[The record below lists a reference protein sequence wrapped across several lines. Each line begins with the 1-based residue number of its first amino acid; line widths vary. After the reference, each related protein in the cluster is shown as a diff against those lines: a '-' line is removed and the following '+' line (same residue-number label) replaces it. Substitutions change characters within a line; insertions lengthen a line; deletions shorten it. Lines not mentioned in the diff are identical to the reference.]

1 MTETPT
7 YPAQARRLER
17 SRSNRKIA
25 GVAGGLAQYFDLDP
39 VIYRVGFIIL
49 TLLGGSGL
57 LLYAAAWLILPD
69 EGKDESI
76 AAEVLRER
84 RDRPWALIG
93 LGLLGVAGLVL
104 LGRADLSP
112 GGDGI
117 WVGLA
122 VLGGILLWNQ
132 RRADGRP
139 HRGVRIVL
147 GTLLALIVAAL
158 AAVAVAVAS
167 FGNIGDGIGHREYRV
182 SSPINIHHSYKLGI
196 GDLKLD
202 LSDAQLP
209 RGATPVTLRVG
220 IGNLRVTVPSDAIIQ
235 YKAGVD
241 AGDVSVLGA
250 DRSGRNVDSIGS
262 LNPTSTAD
270 APVLVLD
277 THVGVGR
284 IEIDRAVR

>member
-1 MTETPT
+1 MTENTT

-57 LLYAAAWLILPD
+57 LLYVAAWLILPE

-93 LGLLGVAGLVL
+93 LGLIGVAGLVL
-104 LGRADLSP
+104 LGRLDLSP
-112 GGDGI
+112 DGDGI

-122 VLGGILLWNQ
+122 VLGGILLWNH
-132 RRADGRP
+132 RRGDARP

-147 GTLLALIVAAL
+147 GTLLALIIAAL
-158 AAVAVAVAS
+158 AALAVAVGS
-167 FGNIGDGIGHREYRV
+167 FGNIGDGIGHHDYRV
-182 SSPINIHHSYKLGI
+182 SSSLDIDHSYKLGI
-196 GDLKLD
+196 GDLNVD
-202 LSDAQLP
+202 LSDVQLP
-209 RGATPVTLRVG
+209 RGATPVTVRVG
-220 IGNLRVTVPSDAIIQ
+220 IGKLHVTVPSNAIVQ

-241 AGDVSVLGA
+241 AGDLSIFGA
-250 DRSGRNVDSIGS
+250 DSSGHNVDRNGS
-262 LNPTSTAD
+262 LNPTSTGD

-277 THVGVGR
+277 THVGVGQ
-284 IEIDRAVR
+284 IEIDRGVR